1 MKKLLSMLL
10 VTMMVF
16 SLAACSN
23 TTTNT
28 EEQTNENN
36 VNVEQNN
43 NSQTDNAA
51 NSVDETPST
60 ITVEHALGTTE
71 VPYNPDRVCVLD
83 SNVMDFIHVLDLGE
97 HVASAQSPKGIPA
110 YLDEYYNSDSI
121 IVLERMESSS
131 KNKGDSKSETSSEE
145 KDPYEG
151 YYTIDADLIIGSA
164 DTVDAE
170 LYEVLS
176 QIAPTIVTNFA
187 IDHEDGMYAGVKAN
201 ARMIASI
208 WGVESKIDELLAKYD
223 AIYQELDEKLEG
235 VSVVMV
241 NSTMDSNRIQIVSND
256 DFSDSSEKIEAERSG
271 RMLLDLGMI
280 MYSNDAPE
288 EVIEASKYDR
298 NSDEAA
304 QLAKNEE
311 IADWIEQQNAEYVFL
326 VDRNFDSIEEGI
338 QEGYEITALTGLSAY
353 KDGKLFSLSYEGKTG
368 SSGLYGTFIQLDEL
382 KAIFL
387 D

>member
-1 MKKLLSMLL
+1 MKKLISMLL
-10 VTMMVF
+10 VAVMAFGLV
-16 SLAACSN
+16 ACSN
-23 TTTNT
+23 TAPKTDG
-28 EEQTNENN
+28 QTNENN
-36 VNVEQNN
+36 VNAVQND
-43 NSQTDNAA
+43 NSQTDNTA
-51 NSVDETPST
+51 NSVNETPST
-60 ITVEHALGTTE
+60 ITVEHAFGTTE

-83 SNVMDFIHVLDLGE
+83 SNAMDFIHVLDLGDY
-97 HVASAQSPKGIPA
+97 VASAQSPKGIPA
-110 YLDEYYNSDSI
+110 YLEEYYNSESI

-131 KNKGDSKSETSSEE
+131 KNKGNSDTKSSEE
-145 KDPYEG
+145 TVDPYEG

-176 QIAPTIVTNFA
+176 QIAPTVVTNFA
-187 IDHEDGMYAGVKAN
+187 IDHEEGMYAGVKAN
-201 ARMIASI
+201 AHMIASI
-208 WGVESKIDELLAKYD
+208 WGVESKLDELLAKYD

-256 DFSDSSEKIEAERSG
+256 DFSDSGEKLEAERSG

-298 NSDEAA
+298 NSDETA
-304 QLAKNEE
+304 QLAKNEV
-311 IADWIEQQNAEYVFL
+311 IAEWIEQQNADYVLL

-353 KDGKLFSLSYEGKTG
+353 KEGKLFSLSYEGKTG

-382 KAIFL
+382 NAIFL